1 MEKPAPR
8 YDGYVTVS
16 GFLWPDLGER
26 FPSPRG
32 NSSGAAVELALQE
45 FPHTFPT
52 LFTLLRARRSCDWGR
67 RPRASAFRP
76 LRRSP
81 PFLRPGRC
89 PFDHPEKI
97 SQKPSHGYEIIKAI
111 EDRLGGAYAPSPGI
125 VYPALTLL
133 EEQGLIRVEST
144 DGPRKLY
151 AITPEGNAELERNRG
166 MAEEIFARIAA
177 INARHGGGPA
187 PQILRAM
194 ENLKLALRLRLSQG
208 PLSVEQVA
216 RIANLLD
223 EAAKSVEG
231 S

>member
-1 MEKPAPR
+1 MRFHR
-8 YDGYVTVS
+8 YS
-16 GFLWPDLGER
+16 QCCSQGE
-26 FPSPRG
+26 
-32 NSSGAAVELALQE
+32 GAAGGSGRMHRH
-45 FPHTFPT
+45 FG
-52 LFTLLRARRSCDWGR
+52 LFGARRR
-67 RPRASAFRP
+67 M
-76 LRRSP
+76 
-81 PFLRPGRC
+81 
-89 PFDHPEKI
+89 FDQGDVRFVILKLI
-97 SQKPSHGYEIIKAI
+97 SEKPSHGYEIIKAI

-151 AITPEGNAELERNRG
+151 AVTPEGETVLERNRG
-166 MAEEIFARIAA
+166 LIEAIFRRIAE

-208 PLSVEQVA
+208 QLNAEQ
-216 RIANLLD
+216 IAKIADLLD
-223 EAAKSVEG
+223 DAAKGVEG